1 MSSEAQDARVAAGE
15 AVPALPDG
23 ISQQQIGAA
32 VSKLISASV
41 GDVAIVFSR
50 SAEHK
55 HYAFADLEWMI
66 LPAVVTGQCY
76 VAELQHT
83 ELGTRAPVAAVLW
96 ASVSAET
103 DQRLSANPAA
113 RIRLRPDEWKGG
125 EHLWIVDI
133 AGEPAAIGGALNELA
148 GTILKGKTVKV
159 VMLDAS
165 GRPSIE
171 TLHALIAQAAAVA
184 KPRGAA

>member
-1 MSSEAQDARVAAGE
+1 MAAGE

-148 GTILKGKTVKV
+148 GSILKDKTVKV
-159 VMLDAS
+159 VMLDS
-165 GRPSIE
+165 TGKPRIE
-171 TLHALIAQAAAVA
+171 MLHALIEQADAMA
-184 KPRGAA
+184 KNRGGA